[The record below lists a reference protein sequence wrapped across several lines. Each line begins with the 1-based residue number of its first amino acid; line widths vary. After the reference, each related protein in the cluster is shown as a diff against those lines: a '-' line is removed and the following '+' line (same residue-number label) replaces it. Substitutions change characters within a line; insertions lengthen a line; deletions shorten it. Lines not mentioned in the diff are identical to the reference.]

1 MNKKIL
7 IFFCTLSFCEANAGF
22 GDFWNNLFS
31 NHTASAPTAPKDQAA
46 ILVEDDDGE
55 IIGEVQ
61 DDKLYIWKEKIEN
74 LEEENRLLEEEIEE
88 LNAKIQFFK
97 DKNRVIRK
105 NISKSQELA
114 TEVITEFKLYKPYHD
129 YLSLEN
135 EIKNMTILIS
145 QK

>member
-1 MNKKIL
+1 
-7 IFFCTLSFCEANAGF
+7 
-22 GDFWNNLFS
+22 
-31 NHTASAPTAPKDQAA
+31 
-46 ILVEDDDGE
+46 VEDDDGE